1 MSRRSTQKNM
11 DLEKFTKSQEND
23 FREAVKKGKKF
34 AKYIRE
40 KFGDKNYP
48 FHQLLSKAHEI
59 RRKHKLSDAE
69 FAMFKSTYEKDL
81 VGGKEVDRVPQTL
94 IAKLLGDVTNTHG
107 FARGGLDERDG
118 KHLQEILKLHSVS
131 KPLHSSIVLQAIQYR
146 DLDLQALTGSY
157 QRDRGQLSQQH
168 VHPVIAALFLPKI
181 KKLDDHFLLSNMA
194 GLVASRYNR
203 QKLSVYHD
211 YELLFNLISDPN
223 DVVCSTNS
231 AVQDILLRSNL
242 QNSLWNCVLHL
253 RNGQYYGPHVR
264 DFISAIDQCR
274 LNRHDQ
280 PDLVYGRHDGVI
292 IKRLFAAFSFR
303 PTVVATY
310 PVVNSFSQNPYHM
323 SIKPKVTMIPMINL
337 RLGPLGSTQNVNLN
351 AARNQQ
357 QLFFENGMIVPRMTE
372 IIYSREVLVFYVD
385 RSTTLMRLN
394 PMYHLN
400 LTSTPVAVA
409 GFERVT
415 TRPVTA
421 PNDIVIRN
429 DVYKLRSVI
438 CHTVNSN
445 FQTNENIVVGSTA
458 MVVRPMDIPNRLQNE
473 YYLYDPLGV
482 TQGVVRGNNYTTNS
496 PVTMLNGTSQVGF
509 PGDSFEERARTTGV
523 VFIYQNMNDNPNQV
537 IQVA

>member
-1 MSRRSTQKNM
+1 
-11 DLEKFTKSQEND
+11 
-23 FREAVKKGKKF
+23 
-34 AKYIRE
+34 
-40 KFGDKNYP
+40 
-48 FHQLLSKAHEI
+48 
-59 RRKHKLSDAE
+59 
-69 FAMFKSTYEKDL
+69 
-81 VGGKEVDRVPQTL
+81 
-94 IAKLLGDVTNTHG
+94 
-107 FARGGLDERDG
+107 
-118 KHLQEILKLHSVS
+118 
-131 KPLHSSIVLQAIQYR
+131 
-146 DLDLQALTGSY
+146 
-157 QRDRGQLSQQH
+157 
-168 VHPVIAALFLPKI
+168 
-181 KKLDDHFLLSNMA
+181 
-194 GLVASRYNR
+194 
-203 QKLSVYHD
+203 
-211 YELLFNLISDPN
+211 
-223 DVVCSTNS
+223 
-231 AVQDILLRSNL
+231 
-242 QNSLWNCVLHL
+242 
-253 RNGQYYGPHVR
+253 
-264 DFISAIDQCR
+264 
-274 LNRHDQ
+274 
-280 PDLVYGRHDGVI
+280 
-292 IKRLFAAFSFR
+292 
-303 PTVVATY
+303 
-310 PVVNSFSQNPYHM
+310 
-323 SIKPKVTMIPMINL
+323 
-337 RLGPLGSTQNVNLN
+337 
-351 AARNQQ
+351 
-357 QLFFENGMIVPRMTE
+357 MTE

-482 TQGVVRGNNYTTNS
+482 TQGVVRGNNYTTNA